1 MKIVVGSDHG
11 GYLYKEEIKKFLNA
25 KNIEVIDVGTNST
38 DSSNYAQY
46 AIEAAKK
53 VSTNE
58 ADLGILVCTSGEGVC
73 IAANKVH
80 GVRCGLGY
88 NDDVSQLMKE
98 HNNANMIA
106 FGAKFMSLEDVL
118 HRIDLFLNAKFE
130 GDRHAERVKTIDNYK
145 D

>member
-11 GYLYKEEIKKFLNA
+11 GYLYKEGIKKFLNA

-38 DSSNYAQY
+38 DSCNYAEY

-53 VSTNE
+53 VSTNK

-88 NDDVSQLMKE
+88 NDDVSHLMKE

-118 HRIDLFLNAKFE
+118 RRIDLFINAKFE
-130 GDRHAERVKTIDNYK
+130 GDRHTERVKTIDNYK